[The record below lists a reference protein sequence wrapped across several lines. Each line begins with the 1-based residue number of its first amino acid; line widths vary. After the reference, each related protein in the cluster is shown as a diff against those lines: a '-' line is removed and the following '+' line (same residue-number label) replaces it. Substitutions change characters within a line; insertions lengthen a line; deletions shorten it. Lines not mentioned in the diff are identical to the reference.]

1 MGSNLLKSSAVRQV
15 RHGATRCDGRGCRG
29 AVRQVLCNRTVAPT
43 ARTTDADPWPPTWV
57 MLPDAAALERLSL
70 PDDGR
75 QQQQLSDEL
84 PDQPGPHDTRTA
96 ARCQLPLPL
105 LAIDGVTTGDTLEV
119 LR

>member
-1 MGSNLLKSSAVRQV
+1 
-15 RHGATRCDGRGCRG
+15 
-29 AVRQVLCNRTVAPT
+29 
-43 ARTTDADPWPPTWV
+43 
-57 MLPDAAALERLSL
+57 MLPDAAALECLSL
-70 PDDGR
+70 PDDGW